1 MKFGMVSQLTQCRT
15 TVRWKDPHQESPG
28 SKAETHRNA
37 EVTQDPGGR
46 MDPQTRSDIGL
57 RHTVGDPLMTHTPR
71 HPALPTPRPGGGG
84 ENDQGTPASGHQQAA

>member
-46 MDPQTRSDIGL
+46 MDPQTR
-57 RHTVGDPLMTHTPR
+57 R
-71 HPALPTPRPGGGG
+71 
-84 ENDQGTPASGHQQAA
+84 